1 MKILV
6 LNCGSSS
13 AKYMVYDWDKKEIMC
28 KGIVERVTIGG
39 SFCVHEV
46 TGRDPFKMEKECP
59 THKEAVQLIMEL
71 LVSPEH
77 GVLKSVNEISAVGHR
92 VLHGGAGVTQSVKVT
107 DEVIQAFKDA
117 IPLGPLHNPGN
128 ILGIEA
134 AREAMP
140 DVPQMAMIDT
150 AWGMTMEAPQYVY
163 AVPYEWYEKYHIRR
177 YGFHG
182 TSHLYLAKRCAVLLG
197 KDPFETNLI
206 TLHIGNGASTS
217 AVKNGV
223 CFDTSMG
230 VTPQEGLVMG
240 TRAGDHDATLNFYIM
255 KKEGYTPDDMNNII
269 NKKSGLLG
277 ITGKHA
283 DLRDVM
289 EAMEQG
295 DERSKLAFEME
306 CYRLKKYI
314 GSYFAALEGKVDA
327 IVWSAG
333 AGEMSPPLRAH
344 VMDGLEFLG
353 IKYDPEKNKVA
364 RTRNQE
370 SDISAPDSRVK
381 IFVVPTDEEE
391 VIVEDVV
398 ALLEDRYDVHTNFT
412 YAFQDPAYENRMRNE
427 ELAKQLQKKPEIA
440 KAKAVIP
447 GQPN

>member
-13 AKYMVYDWDKKEIMC
+13 AKYTVYDWDEQEIIC

-39 SFCVHEV
+39 SFCIHEV
-46 TGRDPFKMEKECP
+46 TGRDKVKIEQDCP
-59 THKEAVQLIMEL
+59 THREAVSLILKL
-71 LVSPEH
+71 LVSPEY
-77 GVLKSVNEISAVGHR
+77 GVLKSVDEIGAVGHR
-92 VLHGGAGVTQSVKVT
+92 VLHGGDKITKSVLI
-107 DEVIQAFKDA
+107 DDDVIQAFKDA

-128 ILGIEA
+128 VLGIEA
-134 AREAMP
+134 AQSVMV
-140 DVPQMAMIDT
+140 DVPQVAIIDT
-150 AWGMTMEAPQYVY
+150 AWGMTMEPAQYMY
-163 AVPYEWYEKYHIRR
+163 AVPYEWYEKLKIRR

-182 TSHLYLAKRCAVLLG
+182 TSHLYLAKRTAVLVG

-240 TRAGDHDATLNFYIM
+240 TRAGDHDGTLNFYVM
-255 KKEGYTPDDMNNII
+255 QKEGYTPQEMNLII

-289 EAMEQG
+289 EAMDNG
-295 DERSKLAFEME
+295 DERAKLAFDMY
-306 CYRLKKYI
+306 CYRIKKYI
-314 GSYFAALEGKVDA
+314 GSYFAAMDGKVDA
-327 IVWSAG
+327 ITWSAG
-333 AGEMSPPLRAH
+333 AGEMSPPMRAK

-353 IKYDPEKNKVA
+353 IKYDPEKNRLA
-364 RTRNQE
+364 RTRNVE
-370 SDISAPDSRVK
+370 SDISAPDSKVK
-381 IFVVPTDEEE
+381 IFVIPTDEER
-391 VIVEDVV
+391 VIIEDVV
-398 ALLEDRYDVHTNFT
+398 ALLQKRYDTHTDFK
-412 YAFQDPAYENRMRNE
+412 YSFQEPGYRNE
-427 ELAKQLQKKPEIA
+427 FREREFQKELAKRPEMAKI
-440 KAKAVIP
+440 KAKIP
-447 GQPN
+447 GQSN

>member
-13 AKYMVYDWDKKEIMC
+13 AKYLVFDWDSKESLC

-46 TGRDPFKMEKECP
+46 TGRDPVKIVKECP

-77 GVLKSVNEISAVGHR
+77 GVLKSIDEISAVGHR
-92 VLHGGAGVTQSVKVT
+92 VLHGGAGVTKSVKVT

-140 DVPQMAMIDT
+140 GVPQMAMIDT
-150 AWGMTMEAPQYVY
+150 AWGMTMEPPQYMY

-182 TSHLYLAKRCAVLLG
+182 TSHLYLSRRCAALLG
-197 KDPFETNLI
+197 KDPFKTNLI

-255 KKEGYTPDDMNNII
+255 QKEGYTPDDMNNII

-277 ITGKHA
+277 ITGKYA

-289 EAMEQG
+289 EAMERG
-295 DERSKLAFEME
+295 EERAKLAFEME

-314 GSYFAALEGKVDA
+314 GAYFAALEGNVDA

-353 IKYDPEKNKVA
+353 IKYDPEKNNVA
-364 RTRNQE
+364 HTRNAE
-370 SDISAPDSRVK
+370 SDISAPDSKVK
-381 IFVVPTDEEE
+381 IFVIPTDEER
-391 VIVEDVV
+391 VIIEDVI
-398 ALLEDRYDVHTNFT
+398 ALLNGTYDVHTNFT
-412 YAFQDPAYENRMRNE
+412 YSFQDPHYHNQFRDREF
-427 ELAKQLQKKPEIA
+427 AKQLEKHPEMA
-440 KAKAVIP
+440 KAKAKLV
-447 GQPN
+447 GE